1 MRGRRQSSEVIRFAF
16 MAFPSSLSRASL
28 ALAGVLLLGSGTGW
42 SQPNPQARQT
52 KGQPMIEAL
61 SKLTP
66 AQRSA
71 YMQAQ
76 RSLEESRS
84 RERLAQLD
92 AADRCLTQA
101 NSLPAIRSCWQT
113 LAQGNQQ
120 LRAQQVQQ
128 QQALAQRFALPVPRD
143 GAKTKGN

>member
-1 MRGRRQSSEVIRFAF
+1 
-16 MAFPSSLSRASL
+16 
-28 ALAGVLLLGSGTGW
+28 LAGVLLLGSGTGW
-42 SQPNPQARQT
+42 SQPNPQGRPA

-61 SKLTP
+61 SRLTP

-92 AADRCLTQA
+92 AADRCLAQA
-101 NSLPAIRSCWQT
+101 SGVPAVKSCWQT
-113 LAQGNQQ
+113 LALGNQQ
-120 LRAQQVQQ
+120 LRAQQMQQ
-128 QQALAQRFALPVPRD
+128 QQALAQRFSLPVPR
-143 GAKTKGN
+143 GEKQKGG

>member
-1 MRGRRQSSEVIRFAF
+1 
-16 MAFPSSLSRASL
+16 
-28 ALAGVLLLGSGTGW
+28 
-42 SQPNPQARQT
+42 
-52 KGQPMIEAL
+52 MIEAL
-61 SKLTP
+61 SRLTP

-92 AADRCLTQA
+92 AADRCLAQA
-101 NSLPAIRSCWQT
+101 SGVPGVKSCWQT

-120 LRAQQVQQ
+120 LRAQQMQQ
-128 QQALAQRFALPVPRD
+128 QQALAQRFSLPVPR
-143 GAKTKGN
+143 GEKQKGG

>member
-1 MRGRRQSSEVIRFAF
+1 
-16 MAFPSSLSRASL
+16 MAFPSPLSRASL

-42 SQPNPQARQT
+42 SQPNPQGRPA

-61 SKLTP
+61 SRLTP

-92 AADRCLTQA
+92 AADRCLAQA
-101 NSLPAIRSCWQT
+101 SGVPAVKSCWQT

-120 LRAQQVQQ
+120 LRAQQMQQ
-128 QQALAQRFALPVPRD
+128 QQALAQRFSLPVPR
-143 GAKTKGN
+143 GEKQKGG

>member
-1 MRGRRQSSEVIRFAF
+1 

-42 SQPNPQARQT
+42 SQGNPQGRPG

-61 SKLTP
+61 SRLSPT
-66 AQRSA
+66 QRSA
-71 YMQAQ
+71 YLQAQ

-84 RERLAQLD
+84 RERLAQIE
-92 AADRCLTQA
+92 AADRCLAQA
-101 NSLPAIRSCWQT
+101 SGLPAIQSCWQT

-128 QQALAQRFALPVPRD
+128 QQALAQRFALPVPRA
-143 GAKTKGN
+143 GAKQKGG